1 METEQAE
8 KSKTGSSFSPQSL
21 PLFLL
26 EFLLSN
32 ASVVDGTGPFT
43 QIALNQPCL
52 LQEAVGRGA
61 YHTHRKQRRTVLMFF
76 R

>member
-21 PLFLL
+21 PLF
-26 EFLLSN
+26 SN
-32 ASVVDGTGPFT
+32 AAVVDGTGPST
-43 QIALNQPCL
+43 RIALNQPCR

-61 YHTHRKQRRTVLMFF
+61 CHTHRKQRRTVLVFF